1 MNVRRWGVLGL
12 GGLAAAM
19 VATAT
24 AWACVSGPAIS
35 LATLNAKAGQD
46 VAFTAT
52 GFKANQPVIAKF
64 NALDG
69 PVVGTFTAD
78 KDGLANGTVK
88 VPDGTKAGSYVMVFT
103 QEVNGNLTQVP
114 TRALIQ
120 VTGDGGTSPVVGAPL
135 GQPTA
140 ARATGLV
147 HTDNSVSGGTLALVA
162 LGVGGIGMFVAGIAA
177 LFAGRARRAPEA
189 ARARS

>member
-1 MNVRRWGVLGL
+1 MNVRRWGTLGL
-12 GGLAAAM
+12 GGIAGVIVASAA
-19 VATAT
+19 

-52 GFKANQPVIAKF
+52 GFKASQPVIARF

-69 PVVGTFTAD
+69 ATVGTFTAD
-78 KDGLANGTVK
+78 KDGNATGTVK
-88 VPDGTKAGSYVMVFT
+88 VPDGTKPGSYVVVFT
-103 QEVNGNLTQVP
+103 QEVNGTLTQVP

-120 VTGDGGTSPVVGAPL
+120 VTGDGGANPVLGASL
-135 GQPTA
+135 SQPTA
-140 ARATGLV
+140 ARSTGLV
-147 HTDNSVSGGTLALVA
+147 HSDNSVSGGTLALVA
-162 LGVGGIGMFVAGIAA
+162 LGVGGVGMFIAGIAA
-177 LFAGRARRAPEA
+177 LFAGRGSKTPEA